1 MIGIIFGIDSSVF
14 STLQCIVFI
23 GHIYGERMYKAIAKF
38 KMATMTR
45 IRDGPTGGLPSLCA
59 MELCTRRKVKYV
71 FSFHLLIAS
80 DEWVLVRVYER
91 TRVLEQSKSPF
102 SDVMYHTSSVTN

>member
-45 IRDGPTGGLPSLCA
+45 IRDGPTEDCRHCVRWSC
-59 MELCTRRKVKYV
+59 
-71 FSFHLLIAS
+71 
-80 DEWVLVRVYER
+80 VLVER
-91 TRVLEQSKSPF
+91 
-102 SDVMYHTSSVTN
+102 

>member
-59 MELCTRRKVKYV
+59 MELCTRRKVKY
-71 FSFHLLIAS
+71 FWTLPSNKKRNNLCEHKI
-80 DEWVLVRVYER
+80 
-91 TRVLEQSKSPF
+91 
-102 SDVMYHTSSVTN
+102 YHIKLY